1 MSPRSFAR
9 LSTPLLLAGG
19 LFTTQAHAQNQPG
32 SLLGLVQVI
41 TSPALGVN
49 VANDQGQP
57 ALVRAGALPVGAQP
71 SLNVSAIQV
80 APVDVLPLNSTA
92 TTTPI
97 LPGVLS
103 VSTGPGLGINL
114 LADEPG
120 PAVVDVGLLPL
131 GDGAANALGVRAVS
145 SNGLLNLIQVP
156 GLLDVSSNPALNAAV
171 LNPDR
176 GPALV
181 GLAALPVNSAPGLG
195 ASVLGLPPVDSPLSG
210 LPPVTAQLLPGVLE
224 LQSASGL
231 GINVLNDGGGP
242 AVVDLGLI
250 PLTDGSSGL
259 RLSALS
265 APVAAVP
272 EASTLAQWSLGLGL
286 LAAGVHFKRRRSSTT

>member
-9 LSTPLLLAGG
+9 LSTPLLLASG

-103 VSTGPGLGINL
+103 VSTGLGLGINL

-131 GDGAANALGVRAVS
+131 GDGAAQNFQQFQVALEDGAAADQHFPVQGQHHRVHGQGGEGDGQHHEGHGRQPQQQLRS
-145 SNGLLNLIQVP
+145 DQGSQVDPPDP
-156 GLLDVSSNPALNAAV
+156 GL
-171 LNPDR
+171 
-176 GPALV
+176 
-181 GLAALPVNSAPGLG
+181 
-195 ASVLGLPPVDSPLSG
+195 
-210 LPPVTAQLLPGVLE
+210 
-224 LQSASGL
+224 
-231 GINVLNDGGGP
+231 
-242 AVVDLGLI
+242 VVDLIG
-250 PLTDGSSGL
+250 DRSGPP
-259 RLSALS
+259 
-265 APVAAVP
+265 AP
-272 EASTLAQWSLGLGL
+272 GM
-286 LAAGVHFKRRRSSTT
+286 

>member
-103 VSTGPGLGINL
+103 VSTGPGLGVNL

-181 GLAALPVNSAPGLG
+181 DLAALPVNLAPGLG
-195 ASVLGLPPVDSPLSG
+195 ASVLDLPPVDSPLSS

>member
-1 MSPRSFAR
+1 M
-9 LSTPLLLAGG
+9 
-19 LFTTQAHAQNQPG
+19 
-32 SLLGLVQVI
+32 
-41 TSPALGVN
+41 
-49 VANDQGQP
+49 
-57 ALVRAGALPVGAQP
+57 
-71 SLNVSAIQV
+71 
-80 APVDVLPLNSTA
+80 
-92 TTTPI
+92 
-97 LPGVLS
+97 
-103 VSTGPGLGINL
+103 
-114 LADEPG
+114 
-120 PAVVDVGLLPL
+120 
-131 GDGAANALGVRAVS
+131 
-145 SNGLLNLIQVP
+145 
-156 GLLDVSSNPALNAAV
+156 SSNPALNAAV

-176 GPALV
+176 GPALL
-181 GLAALPVNSAPGLG
+181 GLAALPVNSAPGVG
-195 ASVLGLPPVDSPLSG
+195 ASVLGLPPLDSPLSG

-286 LAAGVHFKRRRSSTT
+286 LAAGMHVKRRRSGTT

>member
-32 SLLGLVQVI
+32 ALLGLVQVI

-57 ALVRAGALPVGAQP
+57 ALVRAGALPVGMQP

-80 APVDVLPLNSTA
+80 APVDVLPLSSTV

-181 GLAALPVNSAPGLG
+181 GLAALPVNTAPGLG
-195 ASVLGLPPVDSPLSG
+195 ASVLGMPPVDSPLSS

-250 PLTDGSSGL
+250 PLMDGSSGL

-265 APVAAVP
+265 VPVAAVP